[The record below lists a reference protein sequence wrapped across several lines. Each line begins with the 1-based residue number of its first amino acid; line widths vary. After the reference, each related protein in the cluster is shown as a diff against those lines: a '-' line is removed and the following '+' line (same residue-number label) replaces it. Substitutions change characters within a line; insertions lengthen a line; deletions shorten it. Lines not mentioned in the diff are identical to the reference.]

1 MKKIIALLLAVVMM
15 LSVLAACNNEKP
27 VETQGATKPAEDKTP
42 IQTKPA
48 ETVDPNNPLFT
59 KPTEDVELEVWYA
72 VSGVTATT
80 FEALVNEYLA
90 ANPNVKINISY
101 AGSYADCAEKISAN
115 LLTGTAP
122 DVALMSAGP
131 LYTGAREDWT
141 IETLIEDPSFDK
153 NGIYDGVW
161 EYAMFQGRICALP
174 YGISVPVLYYNK
186 AIIEKAGID
195 LENNAPKTWDELYE
209 LAVKAQKDGGATNGF
224 DCSDVPWLFKSML
237 NQNGNTI
244 IDTTSGSVVPAFND
258 DAAVEVGEFWQKLTA
273 NGVMPI
279 DMHNNA
285 DNTFLAGETA
295 FIVSSS
301 VRLARW
307 SAKEGVP
314 EFGVLTMPAFEQ
326 ESVALGG
333 NVLVCFP
340 KEGQDAKL
348 AAAWDL
354 LKFLM
359 SEEKHTEFALA
370 SGYLPIYDSAMDSE
384 TVKNAIAEDPRRE
397 TVYNMMANSWSYW
410 HFDEMGTMD
419 QILAPMISEIENGAD
434 VQDTLDKAVEDL
446 EDEM

>member
-1 MKKIIALLLAVVMM
+1 MKKFIALLLALVMT
-15 LSVLAACNNEKP
+15 LGLLAACNSQGGNKTKFNEKLY
-27 VETQGATKPAEDKTP
+27 
-42 IQTKPA
+42 
-48 ETVDPNNPLFT
+48 N
-59 KPTEDVELEVWYA
+59 KPTEDVELDVWYA
-72 VSGVTATT
+72 VSGITATT
-80 FEALVNEYLA
+80 FETLVAEYTA
-90 ANPNVKINISY
+90 ANPNVKVNISY

-115 LLTGTAP
+115 LLTNTAP

-141 IETLIEDPSFDK
+141 IEGLIEDPAFDK
-153 NGIYDGVW
+153 EGIYEGVW
-161 EYAMFQGRICALP
+161 KYAEFQGRICALP

-195 LENNAPKTWDELYE
+195 LENNAPKTWDDLYA
-209 LAVKAQKDGGATNGF
+209 LAEKAQKDGGATNGF
-224 DCSDVPWLFKSML
+224 DVSDVPWLFKSML

-244 IDTTSGSVVPAFND
+244 IDTSSGSVKPAYND
-258 DAAVEVGEFWQKLTA
+258 AAAVEVGQFWQKLTA
-273 NGVMPI
+273 NGIMPV
-279 DMHNNA
+279 DQHGNA

-314 EFGVLTMPAFEQ
+314 EFGVLEMPYFKNA
-326 ESVALGG
+326 SVALGG

-359 SEEKHTEFALA
+359 SEEKATEFALTT
-370 SGYLPIYDSAMDSE
+370 GYLPFYAKSMESDY
-384 TVKNAIAEDPRRE
+384 VKNAIAEDPRRGV
-397 TVYNMMANSWSYW
+397 VYGQMANAWSYW

-419 QILAPMISEIENGAD
+419 NILWTVISEIENGTD
-434 VQDTLDKAVEDL
+434 VKTALDKGVQQL
-446 EDEM
+446 NDEM

>member
-1 MKKIIALLLAVVMM
+1 MKKSIALLLALVMT
-15 LSVLAACNNEKP
+15 LSLLAACNSNSGNKTKVNEK
-27 VETQGATKPAEDKTP
+27 
-42 IQTKPA
+42 
-48 ETVDPNNPLFT
+48 LFT
-59 KPTEDVELEVWYA
+59 KPTEEVTLDVWYA
-72 VSGVTATT
+72 VSGITATT
-80 FEALVNEYLA
+80 FEALVNEYMA
-90 ANPNVKINISY
+90 ANPNIKINISY

-141 IETLIEDPSFDK
+141 IEGLIEDPAFDK
-153 NGIYDGVW
+153 NGIYEGVW
-161 EYAMFQGRICALP
+161 KYAQFQGRICALP

-186 AIIEKAGID
+186 AIIEAAGID
-195 LENNAPKTWDELYE
+195 LEANPPKTWDDLYE

-237 NQNGNTI
+237 NQNGNSI
-244 IDTTSGSVVPAFND
+244 INTESGKVEPAFND
-258 DAAVEVGEFWQKLTA
+258 DAAVEVGQFWQKLTA
-273 NGVMPI
+273 NGVMPV
-279 DMHNNA
+279 DMHSNA

-314 EFGVLTMPAFEQ
+314 EFGVLEMPYFDKP
-326 ESVALGG
+326 SVALGG

-340 KEGQDAKL
+340 KEGQDAKT

-359 SEEKHTEFALA
+359 SEEKITEFALA
-370 SGYLPIYDSAMDSE
+370 SGYLPIYAKSMESE
-384 TVKNAIAEDPRRE
+384 TVKNAIAEDPRRGV
-397 TVYNMMANSWSYW
+397 VYGQLATSWSYW

-419 QILAPMISEIENGAD
+419 QIMAPMISEIENGAD
-434 VQDTLDKAVEDL
+434 VKGALDKGVAQL
-446 EDEM
+446 LDEM